1 MQSRIIDNGERIVAV
16 SSQDVGAILDYATAR
31 RNEGLNGSSDM
42 RLAAE
47 FPMVLV
53 ETYCNLHGITFADFM
68 ANPEHARAML
78 NDPDLSKFRIWEGRV

>member
-1 MQSRIIDNGERIVAV
+1 MHSRLIDNGEGIVAV
-16 SSQDVGAILDYATAR
+16 TSQDVQPILDYATAR
-31 RNEGLNGSSDM
+31 RNEGLHGSCDM

-53 ETYCNLHGITFADFM
+53 ETYCNTHGISFADFL

-78 NDPDLSKFRIWEGRV
+78 NDPDLSKFRIWEGKA